1 MRTTGVIG
9 VFVAAV
15 ALSGC
20 TQADDA
26 ADRPVWARGPV
37 IEAQGRAFVELPPNR
52 ASFSASYEARDAE
65 SAVASAEA
73 VARANNAAEAVRIAA
88 EGEVRITSNLSV
100 RPYYQQVTRRTGP
113 DREELVENVHP
124 DALLGYVA
132 TVSMSVVVLDPER
145 AASARGAAL
154 AAGPVSSGALRFY
167 LEPDAENQRAAFA
180 AAVRDAAQRA
190 RLIAEASGAELGTL
204 QVLQE
209 GQGPCLGSPSTAT
222 GYDDRV
228 SVTAARAA
236 APPPP
241 PPPPDAT
248 PQELAE
254 AAERF
259 ALAADLQP
267 QRIEARVCAI
277 YSVR

>member
-1 MRTTGVIG
+1 MRTTGVMG

-26 ADRPVWARGPV
+26 DRPVWARGAV
-37 IEAQGRAFVELPPNR
+37 IETQGRAFVELAPNR
-52 ASFSASYEARDAE
+52 ASFSASYEARNAE

-100 RPYYQQVTRRTGP
+100 RPYYQQVTRRIGP

-124 DALLGYVA
+124 DALLGYIA

-145 AASARGAAL
+145 AAAARGAAL

-180 AAVRDAAQRA
+180 AAVRDAAMRA

-228 SVTAARAA
+228 SVTASRAA

-241 PPPPDAT
+241 PPADAS
-248 PQELAE
+248 PQELAA
-254 AAERF
+254 AAERY